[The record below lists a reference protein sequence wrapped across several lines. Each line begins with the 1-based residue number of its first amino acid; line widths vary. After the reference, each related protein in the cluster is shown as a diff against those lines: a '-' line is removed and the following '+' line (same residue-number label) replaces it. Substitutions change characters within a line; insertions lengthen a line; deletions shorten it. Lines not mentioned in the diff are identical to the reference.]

1 MSAAV
6 TPAERHAVEAMSYDR
21 GGDDD
26 IADDYD
32 DYSEYYESSDDEI
45 DWDPDRERLLRL
57 VRQAE
62 PSGSRNTTS
71 QSAGF
76 DSADRGKSLAERRN
90 EWRASRGLERQKTVA
105 EMVAE
110 KRAKRMAASAAV
122 QEPPSPDLPP
132 AAASTSAPPSPD
144 LPPATT
150 SALTPATT
158 ASPPGQLHDLSE
170 SVSRSL
176 NMQSDDDAL
185 MGSASGRQSSDESRT
200 KQSSQKRGWPWR
212 SR

>member
-1 MSAAV
+1 MSAAVV
-6 TPAERHAVEAMSYDR
+6 TPAERHAVEAMCYDR
-21 GGDDD
+21 EGDDD

-76 DSADRGKSLAERRN
+76 DAADRGKSLAERRN

-110 KRAKRMAASAAV
+110 KRAKRKAASAAV
-122 QEPPSPDLPP
+122 QKPPSPDLPP

-144 LPPATT
+144 LPPTTT

-158 ASPPGQLHDLSE
+158 ASPPHDLSE
-170 SVSRSL
+170 SIGRSL
-176 NMQSDDDAL
+176 NMHGDDDAL